1 MLSLCISF
9 LAVAGVVLCL
19 WCLAGCFLLPFGGKD
34 LQLTLRVCDHA
45 SKLERQLRAY
55 SWLRGSGLLQAELT
69 VLDCGLDEEGRTLVR
84 LLQEIYDFT
93 F

>member
-1 MLSLCISF
+1 
-9 LAVAGVVLCL
+9 
-19 WCLAGCFLLPFGGKD
+19 LPFGGKN
-34 LQLTLRVCDHA
+34 LQLTLRVQDCAAD
-45 SKLERQLRAY
+45 LERQLRAY
-55 SWLRGSGLLQAELT
+55 SWLHGSGLLQAELT